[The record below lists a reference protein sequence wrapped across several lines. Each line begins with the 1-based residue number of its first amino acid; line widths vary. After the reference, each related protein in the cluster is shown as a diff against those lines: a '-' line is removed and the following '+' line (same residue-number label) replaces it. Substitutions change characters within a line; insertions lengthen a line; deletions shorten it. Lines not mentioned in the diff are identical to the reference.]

1 MKRDKLK
8 KKLVEVQ
15 LVIPDA
21 GILISLAHG
30 DLLGVILEFAD
41 TVTVVITDIVKFEVT
56 RRADLFDAKKI
67 EDFLAENKDR
77 IKEIDTGY
85 GPILELARKNP
96 DIKLPENIGEHSIYG
111 FVNDI
116 RSEKPG
122 IPTLVLFEDNWF
134 VKNELGSRPTMVH
147 LVSLVSFLR
156 YAEQVIP
163 DFSFENAIERIKNTR
178 PNVNLVK
185 IDSPGKNSAVGAETN
200 WKPAFK
206 SQSLSM

>member
-1 MKRDKLK
+1 MK